1 MAIDDKTIEMMYVV
15 VQSNLFTILRN
26 TLDEK
31 NRKVKVTE
39 KARKLRAEFAVR
51 KDERKKQLLAVM
63 KNIED
68 AELNENV
75 SEQHRQYVVRLEEL
89 MIHSILDIIFSKW
102 INRENDEEQK
112 CEEILTELLQGKNGR
127 IIDVELI
134 CEYIETGLFLE
145 GLEFKNLFIRR
156 YFEDA
161 MVFQEYSEKRESE
174 EIYEKSVLRKL
185 VIIENSDLKLK
196 NVKNNMDSY
205 ENDLLKYYEQN
216 EFMCA
221 LDPAEYINY
230 ILVKAREKY
239 KLIEN
244 SNRIKKYLNGFMLA
258 TIIGYFEVI
267 GGYVWALENW
277 GNACVNY
284 IDTIHIKNS
293 GVEIEKI
300 FFELDKKADYSKISI
315 AEAEKLII
323 LKTIFSKE
331 IMEEWLLL
339 PLLDRLISDNLS
351 MSERN
356 RVSMRED
363 AEHCVKLFNEI
374 ERNEREILEGSQV
387 LKVATNKQNRA
398 VDNYAEKN
406 EYYMTYMTHHGC
418 LKYLLS
424 IGEDGKKKILCLGEY
439 QSPRENQGFLNMY
452 RHFAEMHSFQINQKE
467 NYGDD
472 FYLNQFIHLDAAV
485 ELFYGISRMVSVTQK
500 TAKNLKSEII
510 SLSNVIVSTQ
520 KRIKCG
526 MGKILHDC
534 FELQISSRNQ
544 KYTEQECGK
553 ILRELTQNIQ
563 KTVADI
569 EIENIRDN
577 FRGKILELNWE
588 EIDNNMLDMDGELNF
603 SKDYIATISK
613 LIQYYIVPDRR
624 RRVNDKIRNSLYDK
638 GIDDIADIVQGKWKN
653 RIQDRL
659 RISQEAW
666 RYTLDCFPELHGASG
681 RDKDSRLY
689 KEIQHALIN
698 ANYQ

>member
-26 TLDEK
+26 TLDEN

-68 AELNENV
+68 AESNENV
-75 SEQHRQYVVRLEEL
+75 SEQHRQYVVRLKEL
-89 MIHSILDIIFSKW
+89 MIHSILDIILSKW

-112 CEEILTELLQGKNGR
+112 CEEILTELLQGKHGR

-134 CEYIETGLFLE
+134 CEYIETGLFLD

-156 YFEDA
+156 YFENA

-185 VIIENSDLKLK
+185 VIIENSDFKLK
-196 NVKNNMDSY
+196 NVKYNLDSY
-205 ENDLLKYYEQN
+205 ENDLLTYYEQN
-216 EFMCA
+216 EFMCT

-277 GNACVNY
+277 GNACINY

-293 GVEIEKI
+293 GIEIEKI

-363 AEHCVKLFNEI
+363 AEHCVKLYNEI
-374 ERNEREILEGSQV
+374 ERNEREILDGSQV
-387 LKVATNKQNRA
+387 LKVAVNKQNRA

-406 EYYMTYMTHHGC
+406 EYYMTYMTHYGC

-452 RHFAEMHSFQINQKE
+452 QHFEKMHSFSVNRKE

-485 ELFYGISRMVSVTQK
+485 ELFYGISRMVRITQK

-510 SLSNVIVSTQ
+510 NLASAIVSAQ
-520 KRIKCG
+520 RRVKCG
-526 MGKILHDC
+526 MGKLLHDC
-534 FELQISSRNQ
+534 FALQSPSQNQ

-553 ILRELTQNIQ
+553 ALRELAENIQ
-563 KTVADI
+563 ETVDNI
-569 EIENIRDN
+569 EIENIQDD

-588 EIDNNMLDMDGELNF
+588 EIDNNLFEQDGEIDF
-603 SKDYIATISK
+603 SRDYVATISK
-613 LIQYYIVPDRR
+613 LIEYYIVPDRR
-624 RRVNDKIRNSLYDK
+624 RRVDDKIRNNLYDK
-638 GIDDIADIVQGKWKN
+638 EISDIADIVQGKWKN
-653 RIQDRL
+653 QIQDRL

-666 RYTLDCFPELHGASG
+666 EYTVDCFPELHGASG
-681 RDKDSRLY
+681 RDKDSLLY

-698 ANYQ
+698 ANYK